1 MKQLSKNR
9 VVTYKGIAFTFN
21 PCISYVE
28 FSNGDMLSAPNG
40 YNSTVKNKCLK
51 HIDEI
56 CKQENEKMVALYL
69 N

>member
-21 PCISYVE
+21 PYISYVE
-28 FSNGDMLSAPNG
+28 FSNGDMIFAPNG
-40 YNSTVKNKCLK
+40 YNSTVENKCLR

-56 CKQENEKMVALYL
+56 CRQENEKMVALHL